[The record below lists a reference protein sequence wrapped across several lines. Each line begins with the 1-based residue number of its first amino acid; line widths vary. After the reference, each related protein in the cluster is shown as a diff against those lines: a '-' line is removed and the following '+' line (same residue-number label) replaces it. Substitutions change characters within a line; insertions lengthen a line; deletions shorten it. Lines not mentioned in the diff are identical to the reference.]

1 MLVPAIVYKDEIEK
15 QFAKRMYDD
24 DMFYYQGYAHGHEMT
39 EIKPEDNLYQWAI
52 IGKITEVRNTIVPD
66 AENNGYKYI
75 FHKYH
80 YGQKLI
86 GYFSYRID
94 PATDNVYNFGLYS
107 FNKGNALIGHDV
119 FKKMEELINTHHR
132 VEWRCIGG
140 NPALRGYVRF
150 MEYIHKKYG
159 YYVYK
164 HRLTD
169 VTKTPHGDYR
179 PEHIFEIVNKEA

>member
-1 MLVPAIVYKDEIEK
+1 MLVPAIFYKMEIEEK
-15 QFAKRMYDD
+15 FEWRMYDD

-39 EIKPEDNLYQWAI
+39 EIEPQDNVYQWAI
-52 IGKITEVRNTIVPD
+52 M
-66 AENNGYKYI
+66 GYSMRSCGYTRP
-75 FHKYH
+75 
-80 YGQKLI
+80 I
-86 GYFSYRID
+86 GYFAYRID

-107 FNKGNALIGHDV
+107 FDKGNALIGHDV
-119 FKKMEELINTHHR
+119 FKKMEELIKEHHR
-132 VEWRCIGG
+132 VEWRCVGG

-169 VTKTPHGDYR
+169 VTKTKHGNYR
-179 PEHIFEIVNKEA
+179 SEHLFEIVNKDV